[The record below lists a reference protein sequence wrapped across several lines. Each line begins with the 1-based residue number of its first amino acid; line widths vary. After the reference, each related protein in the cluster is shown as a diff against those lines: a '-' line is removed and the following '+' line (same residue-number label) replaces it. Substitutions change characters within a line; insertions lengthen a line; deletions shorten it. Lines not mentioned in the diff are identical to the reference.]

1 MYCERAASTSTLG
14 ALRSGLRESS
24 FIRGPALENSANWS
38 EASTAPTVVPGIARG
53 DDEERIRL
61 GAQMVD
67 RLAQRIVLGVPR
79 RCAQTHVDHLDV
91 PGPCRPLHA
100 RDDPRYRPRSAGAG
114 VRVAVLDSG
123 ADTSHPDLAK
133 RIMAS
138 RSFVPGE
145 NVTDR
150 NGHDTHTAHL
160 GRDGRCLGGK
170 KTGHHPRRL
179 PAGAHAASGPPI
191 CAVVSARVASAMVLS
206 QTLSKPAANAAQ
218 PRRLCYHRCG
228 LPFAGRPARRCQRG
242 RTRRR
247 RPSTAAR
254 ERLPPRTGGS
264 AGSSFLGSAI
274 RDGGGSL
281 WKHPT

>member
-1 MYCERAASTSTLG
+1 M
-14 ALRSGLRESS
+14 
-24 FIRGPALENSANWS
+24 
-38 EASTAPTVVPGIARG
+38 
-53 DDEERIRL
+53 
-61 GAQMVD
+61 
-67 RLAQRIVLGVPR
+67 
-79 RCAQTHVDHLDV
+79 

-170 KTGHHPRRL
+170 KRGITPDAYL
-179 PAGAHAASGPPI
+179 LVPMPP
-191 CAVVSARVASAMVLS
+191 
-206 QTLSKPAANAAQ
+206 
-218 PRRLCYHRCG
+218 
-228 LPFAGRPARRCQRG
+228 RG
-242 RTRRR
+242 RRSVLWCQ
-247 RPSTAAR
+247 PGS
-254 ERLPPRTGGS
+254 LPP
-264 AGSSFLGSAI
+264 
-274 RDGGGSL
+274 
-281 WKHPT
+281 WC